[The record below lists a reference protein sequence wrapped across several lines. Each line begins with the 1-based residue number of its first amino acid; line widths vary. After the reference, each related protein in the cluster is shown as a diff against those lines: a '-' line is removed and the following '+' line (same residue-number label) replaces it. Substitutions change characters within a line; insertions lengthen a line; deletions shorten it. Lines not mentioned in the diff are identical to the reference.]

1 MGVVDQVSGNYVTS
15 STGFRALGTLLTR
28 LYSVTQRGLP
38 GNSRFRSNRLSVV
51 TNLPAPY
58 RDAVFAELQRR
69 LSVKIYLLANDEPG
83 RHWAG
88 RPRPYEYTKVPA
100 IQLSGRYR
108 PWHVPIPIWLLRRGH
123 IVVAGFGPA
132 AMLTAAVR
140 PKSTLIWSEGT
151 PLTEAPYNGSIRLRT
166 RHWLVARAAACVA
179 VGEASKTYF
188 ESLGARTILMLPN
201 VAGYPTAESIAT
213 FDRRTSKLVL
223 AHVGDW
229 SVRKGAD
236 VAVEIFKTLRDGCV
250 EVSGGVD
257 LLIVGNVFDVPV
269 PAGATYIGHVPD
281 DEVWPLVHAHGAKFL
296 LLMSRVERWGFVV
309 TEAMNAGLVPVVAP
323 TVGSAPDLL
332 AGIRPSLVVGSA
344 SDATDVIRALHA
356 DNECFRSVL
365 SDLVGIAHK
374 RTPAWSVDV
383 FLSSWRR
390 MLRTNGSDHA
400 WRGPPMPLP
409 QPLNGDESDSVTH

>member
-1 MGVVDQVSGNYVTS
+1 MGVVDPLSGKNLTDA
-15 STGFRALGTLLTR
+15 TGFRSLGTLLTR
-28 LYSVTQRGLP
+28 LCLLAQRGLP
-38 GNSRFRSNRLSVV
+38 DHGGFRSSRLSVV

-69 LSVKIYLLANDEPG
+69 LPINIYLLAEDEPG

-88 RPRPYEYTKVPA
+88 RPRPYDYTKVPA
-100 IQLSGRYR
+100 LQLSGRYR
-108 PWHVPIPIWLLRRGH
+108 PWHIPIPIWLLRRGH

-132 AMLTAAVR
+132 TMMTAAVR

-151 PLTEAPYNGSIRLRT
+151 PLTETPYNRSMRT
-166 RHWLVARAAACVA
+166 RTRRWLVARVGACVA
-179 VGEASKTYF
+179 VGEESKTYL
-188 ESLGARTILMLPN
+188 ESLGAQTILMLPN
-201 VAGYPTAESIAT
+201 VAGYPTAQSIAP

-236 VAVEIFKTLRDGCV
+236 LAVEIFETLRGGCA
-250 EVSGGVD
+250 EVSGGVE

-269 PAGATYIGHVPD
+269 PAGATYLGHVPE
-281 DEVWPLVHAHGAKFL
+281 DEVWPLVKAHGAQFL

-332 AGIRPSLVVGSA
+332 AGIRPSLIVGSA
-344 SDATDVIRALHA
+344 SEATDLIRALHA

-365 SDLVGIAHK
+365 SELFGIARR

-383 FLSSWRR
+383 FLSSLRR

-400 WRGPPMPLP
+400 WRGPRMPLP
-409 QPLNGDESDSVTH
+409 QPLNGDESDSVTQ

>member
-1 MGVVDQVSGNYVTS
+1 VSGKNLTDA
-15 STGFRALGTLLTR
+15 TGFRALGKLRTR
-28 LYSVTQRGLP
+28 LYLLVQRVLPDRGGLRS
-38 GNSRFRSNRLSVV
+38 SRFSVV

-69 LSVKIYLLANDEPG
+69 LSINIYLLAEDEPG
-83 RHWAG
+83 RHWTG
-88 RPRPYEYTKVPA
+88 RPRPYDYTKVPA

-108 PWHVPIPIWLLRRGH
+108 PWHIPIPIWLLRRGH

-132 AMLTAAVR
+132 TMLTAAVR
-140 PKSTLIWSEGT
+140 PNSTLIWSEGT
-151 PLTEAPYNGSIRLRT
+151 PLTEATYNGSTRT
-166 RHWLVARAAACVA
+166 RTRRWLVGRASACVA
-179 VGEASKTYF
+179 VGEESKTYL

-201 VAGYPTAESIAT
+201 VADYPTARRIAS

-236 VAVEIFKTLRDGCV
+236 VVVEIFETLRGGCA
-250 EVSGGVD
+250 EAGGVE

-269 PAGATYIGHVPD
+269 PAGATYLGHVPE
-281 DEVWPLVHAHGAKFL
+281 DEVWPLVKAHGAQYL

-332 AGIRPSLVVGSA
+332 AGIKPSLIVGSA
-344 SDATDVIRALHA
+344 SEASDLIRALHA
-356 DNECFRSVL
+356 DNKCFRSVL
-365 SDLVGIAHK
+365 SDLFGIARR

-383 FLSSWRR
+383 FLSSLRR
-390 MLRTNGSDHA
+390 TRRTNGSDDA
-400 WRGPPMPLP
+400 WPGQSTPVPR
-409 QPLNGDESDSVTH
+409 PLNGDESDSVTH